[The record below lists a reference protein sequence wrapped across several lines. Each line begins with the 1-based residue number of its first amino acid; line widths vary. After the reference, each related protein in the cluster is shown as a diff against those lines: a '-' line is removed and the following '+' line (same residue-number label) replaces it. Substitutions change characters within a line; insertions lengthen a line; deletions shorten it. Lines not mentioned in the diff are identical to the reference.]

1 MLDFRARP
9 IHPRSD
15 PPNAGTK
22 HLGHPRTTD
31 LRNVVNAVQYIAM
44 AGCQWSL
51 SPWDFPPVSTVRRCF
66 YDWWNG
72 SFFAGHQPPVGDGC
86 MQI

>member
-1 MLDFRARP
+1 
-9 IHPRSD
+9 
-15 PPNAGTK
+15 
-22 HLGHPRTTD
+22 
-31 LRNVVNAVQYIAM
+31 VVNAVQYIAM

-72 SFFAGHQPPVGDGC
+72 SFFASHQPPVGDGC